1 MQKKKSRIKLN
12 RHIKLLLLLVASTF
26 VLTTGYAVI
35 NGINLNIQGGATV
48 AEDGDVKITSV
59 VENDSSNVTENT
71 PAFIINDGQ
80 GISFDLG
87 VTVNE
92 SNYNQPFYIKYLIT
106 VTNDSRSEQKIL
118 NTTFTPVFTGDGI
131 PPTTS
136 FDITDLN
143 GNSLANDTIPAK
155 TTESYYLLITMHPQ
169 GQGSWGMEGE
179 TEVETGEVDTGTV
192 VGNISGT
199 TSGDLTSGHTR
210 AHFTASVINS
220 HDDARTFSLSINS
233 NHFAIVDANG
243 NALSDM
249 NIAANESG
257 TYDFYI
263 QIANNSKFMTT
274 PQTINVY
281 MTCDGKTTNIGTIS
295 LTVDVDST
303 LTDFDA
309 PVITSLTVEQSTT
322 NKQFNVSWTA
332 TDDNTIT
339 KYYVQTYTSDASGNG
354 TLYDTVEL
362 TANGN
367 SGSTTITVPN
377 DNAYY
382 YFKVYGEDQTPNTAT
397 QSEIDSC
404 STSQGHCM
412 RNSNQMYKWSFTVT
426 LVLTNATSN
435 SGTPTTS
442 GSTRTYTYNV
452 TYNSDQTYTL
462 AGASNSYN
470 QPTEMSSAK
479 ITRPGKSQTN
489 LSTTTS
495 NTTAYYNYTPTS
507 GELKIF
513 HVDGDIRIEASGSDA
528 STNPCFAKGTPVLLA
543 NGTFKNI
550 EDIGYDDLLAVWN
563 YDTGSLTYEYP
574 LWIETEHNTN
584 YVTKVSFNDG
594 SHIDFVGDHAIYNS
608 DINLFVSVQDR
619 NTFNIGSHAVKLDN
633 TNNLIDVEVTNIE
646 DIWMQT
652 TYYMVGTT
660 TYYNLFAGNKILT
673 TDRNLMISNLYGF
686 EDNAK
691 WPEVKNQLLQDPNNL
706 VSYDEMKDVL
716 PYYLFEGFR
725 VKELG
730 FLINMGRVLMNEFKA
745 YITSLITDVSMIT
758 PPINKYG
765 NNYWMVTTSKDN
777 VINKNDFL
785 MQEGSDYVLP
795 SYDNVSGWYN
805 TSDNKIY
812 NPGDTIKVV
821 HGLHFIA
828 IEKND

>member
-1 MQKKKSRIKLN
+1 MKKKKPNYHLI
-12 RHIKLLLLLVASTF
+12 LLFLLVLSTF
-26 VLTTGYAVI
+26 IIGIGYATI
-35 NGINLNIQGGATV
+35 NGINLNITGSASV

-80 GISFDLG
+80 GISFDLA
-87 VTVNE
+87 VTVNAD
-92 SNYNQPFYIKYLIT
+92 NYNDPFYIKYLIS
-106 VTNDSRSEQKIL
+106 VTNDSLHEQRIL

-155 TTESYYLLITMHPQ
+155 TSESYYLLITMHPQ

-233 NHFAIVDANG
+233 NHFSIVDSNG

-281 MTCDGKTTNIGTIS
+281 MTCDGKTTNIGTVS

-354 TLYDTVEL
+354 TLYDTIEL
-362 TANGN
+362 AANGN

-397 QSEIDSC
+397 QAEIDSC

-412 RNSNQMYKWSFTVT
+412 RNNNQIYKWNYTVT

-435 SGTPTTS
+435 SGTPTTN
-442 GSTRTYTYNV
+442 GTTRTYTYNV
-452 TYNSDQTYTL
+452 SYNDDLGLTL

-470 QPTEMSSAK
+470 QPADMSSAK
-479 ITRPGKSQTN
+479 ITKPGQSQAN
-489 LSTTTS
+489 LSTTS
-495 NTTAYYNYTPTS
+495 SDDSYYSYTATS
-507 GELKIF
+507 GALNIYHIK
-513 HVDGDIRIEASGSDA
+513 GDIRIEASGSDA
-528 STNPCFAKGTPVLLA
+528 SQGPCFAKGTPILLA
-543 NGTFKNI
+543 DGTYKNI

-574 LWIETEHNTN
+574 LWIETEHDTDNITR
-584 YVTKVSFNDG
+584 VAFSDG
-594 SHIDFVGDHAIYNS
+594 SHIDFVGEHAIYNT
-608 DINLFVSVQDR
+608 DLKLFVNVQDR
-619 NTFNIGSHAVKLDN
+619 NTFNIGTHVAKLDN
-633 TNNLIDVEVTNIE
+633 TNNLVDVEVISIE
-646 DIWMQT
+646 DIKMDT
-652 TYYMVGTT
+652 KYYMVGTT
-660 TYYNLFAGNKILT
+660 TYYNLFAGNNILT

-686 EDNAK
+686 VDNAK
-691 WPEVKNQLLQDPNNL
+691 WPDIKNQLLLDPNNL
-706 VSYDEMKDVL
+706 VSYEDMKDVL

-725 VKELG
+725 VRELG
-730 FLINMGRVLMNEFKA
+730 FLINMGRVSLNEFKI
-745 YITSLITDVSMIT
+745 YISTLITDASMIV
-758 PPINKYG
+758 PPINKNG
-765 NNYWMVTTSKDN
+765 SNLWMVTTDKDN
-777 VINKNDFL
+777 IVNKNDFL
-785 MQEGSDYVLP
+785 KQEGSSYILP
-795 SYDNVSGWYN
+795 VYDNISGWYN
-805 TSDNKIY
+805 TSDNKVY

-821 HGLHFIA
+821 HGLHFIG